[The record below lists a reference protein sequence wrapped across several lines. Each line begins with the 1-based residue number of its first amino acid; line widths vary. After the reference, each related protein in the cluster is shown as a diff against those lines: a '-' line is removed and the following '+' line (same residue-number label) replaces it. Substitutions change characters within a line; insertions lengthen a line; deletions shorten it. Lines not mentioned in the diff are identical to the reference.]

1 MRHNKKPWK
10 LLGSNQP
17 ACHGTKWWVNYLEHR
32 LSPNLVWARHDAEK
46 HWNPKKSSDMHRYTK
61 EKFSLPCVLTN
72 STNAWLWL
80 APTLTLVFTT
90 FPNGLQSSIS
100 SSSLHSHGKFRTC
113 NTFDGGCVYRNCGCP
128 AVEVISPRE
137 TTPRRQETQQTN
149 ANKHRQNT
157 GNPQETH

>member
-1 MRHNKKPWK
+1 
-10 LLGSNQP
+10 
-17 ACHGTKWWVNYLEHR
+17 
-32 LSPNLVWARHDAEK
+32 
-46 HWNPKKSSDMHRYTK
+46 MHRYTK

-137 TTPRRQETQQTN
+137 TTRQQQETQQK
-149 ANKHRQNT
+149 NKRQQTPAKQRRPARNT
-157 GNPQETH
+157 LERNPKPKKKPPRNYQKKTFVSKRQQPQKSYLQRP

>member
-1 MRHNKKPWK
+1 M
-10 LLGSNQP
+10 
-17 ACHGTKWWVNYLEHR
+17 
-32 LSPNLVWARHDAEK
+32 WARDDAEK

-137 TTPRRQETQQTN
+137 TTRRRKETQQTN
-149 ANKHRQNT
+149 ANKQRQI
-157 GNPQETH
+157 QETREKHTRKKP

>member
-1 MRHNKKPWK
+1 M
-10 LLGSNQP
+10 
-17 ACHGTKWWVNYLEHR
+17 HG
-32 LSPNLVWARHDAEK
+32 
-46 HWNPKKSSDMHRYTK
+46 YTK

-137 TTPRRQETQQTN
+137 TTRRQQETQQTN
-149 ANKHRQNT
+149 AKKHRQNT
-157 GNPQETH
+157 GGPQETHYQQTQNHKKKKKTPRNYQKKTLVSKRQQPQKSCLQRP